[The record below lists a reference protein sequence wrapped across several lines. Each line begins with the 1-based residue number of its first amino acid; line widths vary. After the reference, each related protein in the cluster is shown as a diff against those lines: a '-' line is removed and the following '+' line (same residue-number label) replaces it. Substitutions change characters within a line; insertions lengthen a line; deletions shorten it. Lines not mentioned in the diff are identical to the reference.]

1 MSGCESIGALLDGYH
16 DGELGSL
23 ERIRVDRH
31 LAGCSACRDELASL
45 AQLGGLIRGAVGRE
59 PEPDLWDAIAE
70 RLPSRRRE
78 RERLGA
84 SRAPSRRRRWLTPA
98 RVGAAVAAGAAA
110 LLVTIS
116 QTTVAPVGGA
126 SGVVRSIYAQER
138 PVLVFEPESS
148 DGATVIWLMD
158 EQGEQSPEVS
168 EVVGI

>member
-1 MSGCESIGALLDGYH
+1 MSGCESIGVLLDGYH

-23 ERIRVDRH
+23 ERVRVERH

-45 AQLGGLIRGAVGRE
+45 AQLGGLVRTAVGRA

-70 RLPSRRRE
+70 RLPSRRPE

-84 SRAPSRRRRWLTPA
+84 SRAPLRRRRWLTPM
-98 RVGAAVAAGAAA
+98 RVGAAVAASAAA

-116 QTTVAPVGGA
+116 ETPVAPVGAA

-138 PVLVFEPESS
+138 PVMVFEPENS
-148 DGATVIWLMD
+148 DDATVIWLMD

-168 EVVGI
+168 QVVGI